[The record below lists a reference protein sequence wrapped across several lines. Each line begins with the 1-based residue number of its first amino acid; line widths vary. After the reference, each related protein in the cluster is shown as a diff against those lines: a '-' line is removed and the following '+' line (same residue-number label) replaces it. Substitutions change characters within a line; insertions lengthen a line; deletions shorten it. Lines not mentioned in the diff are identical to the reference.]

1 MQILMIS
8 GSRNREGRTA
18 RSIGAIGQGFINA
31 GGNSECIFL
40 PELNIERCRQCDPDG
55 SGVCMREHRC
65 IIEDDFASIVTKLA
79 AADAV
84 VFASP
89 VYFTDL
95 SESLRAFL
103 ERLRRVKGPPKPL
116 PGGILWAARPGA
128 TPAVGLCLAGSG
140 GGGAVN
146 CCLILEKI
154 MQECGFDVVDMIPV
168 RRQNLEFKLPL
179 LQLTGEW
186 LVTKPASGQRSP
198 TGPEATPH

>member
-1 MQILMIS
+1 MQILMLS

-18 RSIGAIGQGFINA
+18 QAIKAIGKGVAKA
-31 GGNSECIFL
+31 GGNSEYIFL
-40 PELNIERCRQCDPDG
+40 PELSIERCRQCDPDG

-65 IIEDDFASIVTKLA
+65 IIEDDFTSIMTKLE

-89 VYFTDL
+89 VYFIDL

-116 PGGILWAARPGA
+116 PGGIPRAARPGA
-128 TPAVGLCLAGSG
+128 TPAVGLCMAGSG

-146 CCLILEKI
+146 CCLFLEKI

-168 RRQNLEFKLPL
+168 RRQNMEFKLPL
-179 LQLTGEW
+179 LQFTGEW
-186 LVTKPASGQRSP
+186 LVTKPTSGQRGS
-198 TGPEATPH
+198 TDHDATPH